1 MPYVNCRILEGVL
14 DEDQKTELAE
24 QITEAFARVVGEPVR
39 RLTWVV
45 IDDLS
50 TGHLTIGGR
59 PVTASTAPV

>member
-1 MPYVNCRILEGVL
+1 MPYVNCRIMEGVL
-14 DEDQKTELAE
+14 DEDQKAELAE

-59 PVTASTAPV
+59 PVAGQP

>member
-1 MPYVNCRILEGVL
+1 MPYVNCRIMEGVL
-14 DEDQKTELAE
+14 DEDQKAELAE

-59 PVTASTAPV
+59 PVNAPTAPV

>member
-1 MPYVNCRILEGVL
+1 MPYVNCRIMEGVL
-14 DEDQKTELAE
+14 DEDQKAELAE

-59 PVTASTAPV
+59 PVTAPPAPV

>member
-1 MPYVNCRILEGVL
+1 MPYVNCRIMEGVL
-14 DEDQKTELAE
+14 DEDQKAELAE

-59 PVTASTAPV
+59 PVTAPPVPV

>member
-1 MPYVNCRILEGVL
+1 MPYVNCRIMEGVL
-14 DEDQKTELAE
+14 DEDQKAELAE

-59 PVTASTAPV
+59 PVTAPAAPV

>member
-1 MPYVNCRILEGVL
+1 MPYVNCRIMEGVL

-59 PVTASTAPV
+59 PVTAPTAPV

>member
-1 MPYVNCRILEGVL
+1 MPYVNCRIMEGVL

-59 PVTASTAPV
+59 PVSAPAVPV